1 MRSNILVFQGDF
13 RFGGAE
19 VVGVNLANAY
29 CELGYTVT
37 LIVLKRRGGLEE
49 RILSGV
55 TILDLN
61 TRLLFSF
68 TKLRRLFAGISD
80 KTIIISTIRN
90 LNVAVFLTA
99 NRNKNLKLVFREANT
114 YQQLWSFKL
123 KKLFKYLVYKLIIPL
138 VYRQADLIVANSTD
152 TRRDV
157 DRFNFLNLDLNI
169 HVVGNPVLTSKM
181 ASISSKKNT
190 HTAANTELVEI
201 LSVGRLHEQKD
212 YFLALTAFAMF
223 KKDSPNSMYTIL
235 GEGLLRG
242 DIIAYAESLGLKY
255 GVDWR
260 IEEPVPD
267 PGRFYARCDLFLMT
281 SLWEGFGNVI
291 VEAMGYGK
299 TPVIANCPGGPKDII
314 GNEHGYYLTDRSVES
329 IFKGI
334 KEAVDKP
341 IDPDVLKKRAN
352 DFSAA
357 TIAIEY
363 LSLLEEDY

>member
-29 CELGYTVT
+29 CELGYAVT
-37 LIVLKRRGGLEE
+37 LVVLKRRGGLEE

-68 TKLRRLFAGISD
+68 SKLRRLFAGISN

-90 LNVAVFLTA
+90 LNVAVSLTA

-114 YQQLWSFKL
+114 YQQLRSFKL
-123 KKLFKYLVYKLIIPL
+123 NKLCKYLAYKLIIPL
-138 VYRQADLIVANSTD
+138 AYRQADLIVANSTD

-157 DRFNFLNLDLNI
+157 DRLNLLNLDLNI
-169 HVVGNPVLTSKM
+169 HVVGNPVLTSRM
-181 ASISSKKNT
+181 ASISNKNDS
-190 HTAANTELVEI
+190 HTAANKELVEI

-212 YFLALTAFAMF
+212 YFLALTAFARF
-223 KKDSPNSMYTIL
+223 KKDCPNSMYTIL
-235 GEGLLRG
+235 GEGLLKG
-242 DIIAYAESLGLKY
+242 DIIAYAESLGLQQ

-260 IEEPVPD
+260 IEEPVAD
-267 PGRFYARCDLFLMT
+267 PGRFFAHCDLFLMT

-291 VEAMGYGK
+291 VEAIGYGK

-314 GNEHGYYLTDRSVES
+314 GTKYGYYLTDRSVES
-329 IFKGI
+329 IVKGI
-334 KEAVDKP
+334 KKAVDNP
-341 IDPDVLKKRAN
+341 IDTDLLKKRAN
-352 DFSAA
+352 DFSAM
-357 TIAIEY
+357 TIAVTY
-363 LSLLEEDY
+363 LYLLEEG